1 MSFPF
6 LPALRAARCGDPG
19 AEIPFACLFD
29 AAGQYLTGTGG
40 PGTLVA
46 WVRRA
51 RLGAASNIVTGLAF
65 AAADTLAGSTA
76 VYRDPAAWMVVQA
89 NANGVWV
96 NHALVAPGI
105 ATIGT
110 VLGSAFGG
118 YLADVRYYAG
128 VDLAPGSDSY
138 INRFGVPVP
147 RRYAGPRS
155 AADWRREFADPL
167 DLGADTSGNGNHAVA
182 TGLTV
187 ANQVTDTPTHTYC
200 TLAANATFGGA
211 TISDGGLRFAY
222 SSAGWPRA
230 AGTIAIDVATD
241 AVSWQLTP
249 TNTGTPQWYFGLI
262 GERASSPANVYTDVL
277 AVGFSGDA
285 NYDNHNFVA
294 LPAWIPTG
302 ARIEF
307 AVIRGAVY
315 LWINGS
321 PAPADGS
328 PIITGMTGRYRPM
341 VSYSSSGT
349 NPAVW
354 QVDFGQRGY
363 QPRPGTRL
371 LCTRDMTCPPIKRPE
386 RYFGIRLRSGGDGVA
401 DLPWSPVDIPTAVL
415 SRRRD
420 AAAPWRLNLSIRPG
434 RAIATNDAA
443 GDFAEADGLTFT
455 RSGWTVG
462 AAAAYQGSRVDYV
475 WRASAAAGF
484 DLLTVDHVTGAP
496 TTVAH
501 KLGRI
506 VDYAWVLN
514 LSTGAIKRMYHRRG
528 LAAGQYIAIN
538 ANVAAVTEA
547 GWFASDALSL
557 TLGSG
562 LPSGTYAVLAWAEV
576 PQFSSFGRHIGNAS
590 ADGAFAAMDFA
601 PALAITKNTA
611 VTSANYPTVQDTARS
626 PHNPI
631 DNRLWLSDAAN
642 AETSDG
648 NGLCDFVSNGL
659 KVRTTHNGL
668 NGSGQTIIHAAW
680 AGTPQKFGR
689 AR

>member
-6 LPALRAARCGDPG
+6 LPKLRPAGCGDPG

-29 AAGQYLTGTGG
+29 VAGQYLTGTGG

-110 VLGSAFGG
+110 VLGSALGG

-128 VDLAPGSDSY
+128 VNLAPGSDSY
-138 INRFGVPVP
+138 INRYGIPVP
-147 RRYAGPRS
+147 RRYAGPLS

-187 ANQVTDTPTHTYC
+187 ASQVTDTPTNTYC

-230 AGTIAIDVATD
+230 AGTMVIDVATA

-277 AVGFSGDA
+277 AVGYSGDA

-302 ARIEF
+302 ARIEI

-328 PIITGMTGRYRPM
+328 PIITGLTGRYRPM

-371 LCTRDMTCPPIKRPE
+371 LCTRDMICPPIKRPE
-386 RYFGIRLRSGGDGVA
+386 RYVTARLRSGGDGVA
-401 DLPWSPVDIPTAVL
+401 DLPWNPNQIKTLVVSKRLDVA
-415 SRRRD
+415 D
-420 AAAPWRLNLSIRPG
+420 APGGWRVNDTLRPG
-434 RAIATNDAA
+434 KAWMINAQTAE
-443 GDFAEADGLTFT
+443 FAEADGLTLTPTGFAI
-455 RSGWTVG
+455 G
-462 AAAAYQGSRVDYV
+462 AAAVYQGSRIDYI
-475 WRASAAAGF
+475 WRASRASGF
-484 DLLTVDHVTGAP
+484 DMLLVNHVNG
-496 TTVAH
+496 VADVVPH
-501 KLGRI
+501 AVGGLI
-506 VDYAWVLN
+506 DYAWVVPLD
-514 LSTGAIKRMYHRRG
+514 GGQRRVYHRS
-528 LAAGQYIAIN
+528 LAAGQWVPLVETSTPI
-538 ANVAAVTEA
+538 TSA
-547 GWFASDALSL
+547 GWWASSAVDL
-557 TLGSG
+557 TLGAS
-562 LPSGTYAVLAWAEV
+562 LPTGRYAVYAWRAV
-576 PQFSSFGRHIGNAS
+576 PGFSVFGSYIGNGS
-590 ADGAFAAMDFA
+590 TDGAFAATDFA
-601 PALAITKNTA
+601 PRLLFERNVSQGAYWY
-611 VTSANYPTVQDTARS
+611 VYDTDRS
-626 PHNPI
+626 PVNPVARQI
-631 DNRLWLSDAAN
+631 TFFDASVEASG
-642 AETSDG
+642 TPILD
-648 NGLCDFVSNGL
+648 LVSNGAKL
-659 KVRTTHNGL
+659 RTTSTSL
-668 NGSGQTIIHAAW
+668 NGSGHTCLYAAW
-680 AGTPQKFGR
+680 AGTPGKFGR